1 MSATIAADHQIRI
14 QNAGAELA
22 NAVFIEM
29 ELMDRRHVVKMQAI
43 DEIMASGDNP
53 KTGKPHS
60 FSSAEA
66 QVESHPAYAE
76 HLGKIREAARDRVL
90 AKAKYDGEYVA
101 GLLAAKN

>member
-1 MSATIAADHQIRI
+1 MSCEYAKKIED
-14 QNAGAELA
+14 AGAELA
-22 NAVFIEM
+22 NAIYAEM
-29 ELMDRRHVVKMQAI
+29 QLMDERHVVKMQAI

-66 QVESHPAYAE
+66 QVESHPDYAA
-76 HLGKIREAARDRVL
+76 HLSKLREAARDRTL
-90 AKAKYDGEYVA
+90 AKAQYDSAYVA